1 MGKKGWSSSDGL
13 WDDSALLDAFDHAI
27 DTYKDMHTKREHGGS
42 HKEGDTA
49 VIDEKDRLPTEKTWH
64 IEHEDNH
71 NTISND
77 TTEAS
82 VLYDDTEAAKE
93 DLSGQ
98 ESQIGENLPSS
109 ESKHPHSSGFPCVDG
124 NGYGYSD
131 QQNMEYEQLLKQYYE
146 LEEQK
151 QRVAQQLYQANYWNY
166 QTPVQSSTCQQVSV
180 ENTSAC
186 GLNNPCSLCSCQCI
200 SVPLIP
206 TSACAIGGMPGVC
219 YSCPSLMAY
228 CSGSQ
233 SQEVPC
239 SSHVPVDN
247 DTAVKA
253 GMLAAEKAINSMKL
267 EIGAAYNACGE
278 KEKGEKSSGTLEGNL
293 SQAVSSGSDFT
304 AVLNAW
310 YLAGEK
316 KIMYLTE
323 QSKKNDQQ

>member
-1 MGKKGWSSSDGL
+1 MRITTTLYPMIQQRPVCSTMILKLLKKFSQVKKVKL
-13 WDDSALLDAFDHAI
+13 VKTCLLRNLSTHIHQASLVL
-27 DTYKDMHTKREHGGS
+27 MEMVM
-42 HKEGDTA
+42 
-49 VIDEKDRLPTEKTWH
+49 VIL
-64 IEHEDNH
+64 
-71 NTISND
+71 IS
-77 TTEAS
+77 
-82 VLYDDTEAAKE
+82 K
-93 DLSGQ
+93 
-98 ESQIGENLPSS
+98 I
-109 ESKHPHSSGFPCVDG
+109 C
-124 NGYGYSD
+124 
-131 QQNMEYEQLLKQYYE
+131 EQLLKQYYE

-233 SQEVPC
+233 SHEVPC

-253 GMLAAEKAINSMKL
+253 GTLAAEKAINSMKL

-310 YLAGEK
+310 YLAGLHTGRQDFIYSITLVSDRAVQEK
-316 KIMYLTE
+316 WSTITSVLT
-323 QSKKNDQQ
+323 QRLVRK